1 MAQLACWVIRLAR
14 YSILGAMLAGA
25 APVLGQ
31 TPEDASALSSLTI
44 ESGAERFD
52 FQVELAATPE
62 ARGRGLMF
70 RRSLPAEHGML
81 FDFGEPRPVAMW
93 MRNTFISLDM
103 LFIDQKGQITKI
115 VPNTVPFSEEVI
127 ASDGPVRA
135 VLELRGGVTAAKGID
150 PGDRIVHPLF
160 SEP

>member
-1 MAQLACWVIRLAR
+1 MAQLAYWVIRLAR
-14 YSILGAMLAGA
+14 YSVLSAMLAGA

-31 TPEDASALSSLTI
+31 APEHASALSGLTI
-44 ESGAERFD
+44 ESGAERID
-52 FQVELAATPE
+52 FQVELADTPE

-150 PGDRIVHPLF
+150 PGDRIIHPLF

>member
-1 MAQLACWVIRLAR
+1 MAQLAYWVIRLAR
-14 YSILGAMLAGA
+14 YSVLSAILAGA
-25 APVLGQ
+25 APVVGQ
-31 TPEDASALSSLTI
+31 PPEDASALSGLTI
-44 ESGAERFD
+44 ESGAESFD
-52 FQVELAATPE
+52 FQVELADTPE

-127 ASDGPVRA
+127 ASDGPMRA

>member
-1 MAQLACWVIRLAR
+1 MAQLACWMISLAH
-14 YSILGAMLAGA
+14 YGVLCAILVGA

-31 TPEDASALSSLTI
+31 APKEPTALSPLTI

-52 FQVELAATPE
+52 FQVELADTPE

-70 RRSLPAEHGML
+70 RRSLPAQHGML
-81 FDFGEPRPVAMW
+81 FDFGQPRPVAMW

-103 LFIDQKGQITKI
+103 LFIDQKGQITRI

-135 VLELRGGVTAAKGID
+135 VLELRGGVTAAMGIE